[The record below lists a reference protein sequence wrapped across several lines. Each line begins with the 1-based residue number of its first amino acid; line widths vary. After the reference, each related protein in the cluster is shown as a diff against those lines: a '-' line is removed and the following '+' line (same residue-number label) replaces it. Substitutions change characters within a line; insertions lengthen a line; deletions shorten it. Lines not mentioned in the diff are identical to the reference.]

1 MRALSSDWVGPAHG
15 RYSQIDIMKGF
26 AILGVLFTHASIAP
40 LPFKPLMYFH
50 SDQAVPVFI
59 LLMGMNLAMSMRRRA
74 EQGARSHYWRR
85 LRRLAVPFAIVFAV
99 SSAIAGWRWASVGV
113 RPNLGPSTLL
123 GYLPFGGA
131 GNYFIFI
138 IVAFTVTGPALWAA
152 YRRWPRASVATM
164 LAVDMAVELGYG
176 VLAPSVPHF
185 SAYGGNPVR
194 LLAAYAIGLWLADG
208 WDLRARR
215 NRWLLA
221 FAAVSLTYM
230 LATQFG
236 HPLPLFPG
244 SWQPQNVLGFVYTAL
259 LVMLGRRWLPATE
272 RGGWVVLG
280 ELGRASYHIYL
291 VQLLYFGFHQRLALL
306 PLAEDLFWPSLLGW
320 SFYQSDR
327 WVGLSG
333 TRKAT
338 AGIM

>member
-1 MRALSSDWVGPAHG
+1 VRELSSDPGGLARGH
-15 RYSQIDIMKGF
+15 YSQIDIIKGF

-40 LPFKPLMYFH
+40 LPSKPLMYFH

-74 EQGARSHYWRR
+74 ETGAASHYGRR
-85 LRRLAVPFAIVFAV
+85 LRRLAVPFAIVFVA
-99 SSAIAGWRWASVGV
+99 SSAIAVWRWMSVGV
-113 RPNLGPSTLL
+113 RPNFGPSTLL

-138 IVAFTVTGPALWAA
+138 IAAFTIAGPALWAA

-164 LAVDMAVELGYG
+164 LAADLAFELAYG
-176 VLAPSVPHF
+176 ALAPSVPHF

-194 LLAAYAIGLWLADG
+194 LLAAFAIGLWLADG
-208 WDLRARR
+208 WELHARR

-221 FAAVSLTYM
+221 FAAASLTYM

-244 SWQPQNVLGFVYTAL
+244 SWQPQNVLGFGYTAM
-259 LVMLGRRWLPATE
+259 LVMLGMRWLPAVE
-272 RGGWVVLG
+272 SGAWAVLG

-291 VQLLYFGFHQRLALL
+291 VQLLYFGFHDRFSLL
-306 PLAEDLFWPSLLGW
+306 PVAEDLFWPSLLGW
-320 SFYQSDR
+320 LFYRTDR

-333 TRKAT
+333 TRKAA